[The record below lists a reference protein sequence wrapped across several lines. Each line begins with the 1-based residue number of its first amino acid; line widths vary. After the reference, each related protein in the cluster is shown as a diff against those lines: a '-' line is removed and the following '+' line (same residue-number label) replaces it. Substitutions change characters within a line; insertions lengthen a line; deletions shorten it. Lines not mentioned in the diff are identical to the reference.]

1 MLETFIIADTR
12 HVIPQTFEIEAAFA
26 SYHRFLTTIIPKYI
40 AICDSHSW
48 MKRPTGL
55 VVLTESADAPKI
67 VNNRFL
73 EVSIAS
79 RNLEPPSVYLAG
91 SSNRIVGETWS
102 SFLVSAIN
110 MIFEMLEGS
119 SLQQRITNESE
130 GRIVIYSSD
139 LLLVGSK

>member
-12 HVIPQTFEIEAAFA
+12 HLIPQTFEIEAAFA
-26 SYHRFLTTIIPKYI
+26 SYHRFLITIIPKYI

-55 VVLTESADAPKI
+55 IILTEAAGAPKI
-67 VNNRFL
+67 ISNRFL
-73 EVSIAS
+73 EVSIAC
-79 RNLEPPSVYLAG
+79 RNLEPPSLYLAG
-91 SSNRIVGETWS
+91 SSNKIVGESWN

-110 MIFEMLEGS
+110 KISEMLEGGS
-119 SLQQRITNESE
+119 SLQQQITNESE

-139 LLLVGSK
+139 LLLVG